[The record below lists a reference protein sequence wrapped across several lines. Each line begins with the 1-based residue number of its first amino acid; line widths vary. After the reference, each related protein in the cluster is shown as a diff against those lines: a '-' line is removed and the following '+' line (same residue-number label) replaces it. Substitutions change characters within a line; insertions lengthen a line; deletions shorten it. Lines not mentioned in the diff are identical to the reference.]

1 MTGPQESAPKAGGSR
16 AKGETTMRTFAKRH
30 APSAFD
36 GPSNYVSWDRE
47 AENAIADWLVLPCGR
62 NRDSDCGTESNWH
75 VALKMLGGESD
86 NVQIHRFG
94 HWACGWYELIVV
106 RPGSPAE
113 TTAREIEESLDGYP
127 ILDDDDFSERERE
140 AADQTWR
147 DCFNAKERLEYVRE
161 HRSQFEFH
169 GFADM
174 LSCVRGEYFAG
185 YAGELLG

>member
-1 MTGPQESAPKAGGSR
+1 
-16 AKGETTMRTFAKRH
+16 MRTFAKRH

-47 AENAIADWLVLPCGR
+47 AEEEIAEWWVLPCGR
-62 NRDSDCGTESNWH
+62 NRDSDCGTESNFA
-75 VALKMLGGESD
+75 VALRMLGGEGE

-106 RPGSPAE
+106 RPDTEQAKI
-113 TTAREIEESLDGYP
+113 AHEIEESLDGYP

-147 DCFNAKERLEYVRE
+147 DCFNAKERLAYVRE
-161 HRSQFEFH
+161 HRSQFEFPD
-169 GFADM
+169 FACLLD
-174 LSCVRGEYFAG
+174 CIRGNHFAG
-185 YAGELLG
+185 YPGELLG